1 MNVSS
6 VVQQLYERYASDKSL
21 LREEWECNTKSVT
34 CPFEARSPAKGQT
47 LVERLRESWQ
57 HLLRDRAT
65 RPLTY
70 NDEQFHVLERIK
82 VQKFTFFSKM
92 TKFLIIKMSHSFRPI
107 VLCSLSLKKFIIEN
121 A

>member
-6 VVQQLYERYASDKSL
+6 VVQQLYERYASEKSL
-21 LREEWECNTKSVT
+21 LREEWECNTKSVS
-34 CPFEARSPAKGQT
+34 CPFQARSPARAQT

-82 VQKFTFFSKM
+82 VK
-92 TKFLIIKMSHSFRPI
+92 
-107 VLCSLSLKKFIIEN
+107 VLVQSCYSQ
-121 A
+121 

>member
-1 MNVSS
+1 MCKVTPLYGILCSFQEDLENFQKEFKNISS
-6 VVQQLYERYASDKSL
+6 VVQQLYGRYVSEKSL
-21 LREEWECNTKSVT
+21 LREEWESNTKSVT
-34 CPFEARSPAKGQT
+34 CPFETRSPARGQT

-82 VQKFTFFSKM
+82 VSKLM
-92 TKFLIIKMSHSFRPI
+92 L
-107 VLCSLSLKKFIIEN
+107 
-121 A
+121 